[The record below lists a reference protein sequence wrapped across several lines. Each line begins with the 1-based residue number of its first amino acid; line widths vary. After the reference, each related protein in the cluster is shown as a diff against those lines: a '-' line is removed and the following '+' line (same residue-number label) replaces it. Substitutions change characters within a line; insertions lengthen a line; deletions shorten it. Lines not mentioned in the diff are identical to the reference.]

1 MVQWVQENHCR
12 KNITDPRHIWNVNE
26 SNRSTINVP
35 RTENYIGEVGKP
47 LLQVIGKEHAKTL
60 TVITCVN
67 AAGEKMPPLIIHRGV
82 CVQKSWLTDAP

>member
-12 KNITDPRHIWNVNE
+12 KNITDPRCIWNIDE
-26 SNRSTINVP
+26 SNIINVP
-35 RTENYIGEVGKP
+35 RMENYVGEVEKL
-47 LLQVIGKEHAKTL
+47 LLQVIGKEHAETS